1 MSNADSRPAHDPAAG
16 IANGILERARAVRLL
31 LLDVDGVLT
40 DGGLRYDDGGGE
52 AKTFHVHDGHGLKM
66 LQAQGVPVGG
76 SLEYL
81 DDGTLLAAM
90 NARRSV

>member
-1 MSNADSRPAHDPAAG
+1 MQVTVP
-16 IANGILERARAVRLL
+16 
-31 LLDVDGVLT
+31 
-40 DGGLRYDDGGGE
+40 
-52 AKTFHVHDGHGLKM
+52 
-66 LQAQGVPVGG
+66 QGVPVGG